1 MIYSNC
7 DTSPPMIPMIP
18 VTRLTGAAA
27 DGPVFRAFCAAGSR
41 GRKDVRRRGEG
52 TGGADSTHLP
62 PPPTQEP
69 PLYYPIIAEMR
80 RVHGTGVVPASY
92 IRDRSAISD
101 YAVLRYDEK
110 FGRKSEDRGPLSR
123 GVETAEFGAAV

>member
-1 MIYSNC
+1 
-7 DTSPPMIPMIP
+7 
-18 VTRLTGAAA
+18 
-27 DGPVFRAFCAAGSR
+27 
-41 GRKDVRRRGEG
+41 
-52 TGGADSTHLP
+52 
-62 PPPTQEP
+62 
-69 PLYYPIIAEMR
+69 MR